1 MKREALSN
9 KIFILGVDGLDPSLA
24 RKYVDAGKMPNLAQ
38 FIDRGAARQ
47 DLMLLGAVP
56 TITPPLWTTLAT
68 GAYPMTHGITC
79 FSASPTLL
87 WMKSATTCFLPIV
100 KPNNCGTSL
109 RKQAKKHWYG
119 IGLVPPGR
127 QVQIAPIFM
136 LLMAPVQAAST

>member
-79 FSASPTLL
+79 FLRQSDTALDEIGYNLL
-87 WMKSATTCFLPIV
+87 STQCKDEQLW
-100 KPNNCGTSL
+100 
-109 RKQAKKHWYG
+109 KQAKNHWYG
-119 IGLVPPGR
+119 IGLGPPGR